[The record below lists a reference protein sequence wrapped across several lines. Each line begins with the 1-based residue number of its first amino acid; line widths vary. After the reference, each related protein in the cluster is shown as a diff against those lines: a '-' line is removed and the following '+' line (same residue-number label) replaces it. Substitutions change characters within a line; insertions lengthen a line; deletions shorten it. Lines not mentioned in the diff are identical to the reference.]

1 MEEIMNNSIK
11 VERARN
17 NMSQSDLAEKAGV
30 TRQTIY
36 AIETKR
42 FIPSTVLA
50 FKLAKILK
58 IEVTEL
64 FELEE
69 DDWE

>member
-1 MEEIMNNSIK
+1 MNNTIK

-17 NMSQSDLAEKAGV
+17 NLSQSDLAEKAGV

-50 FKLAKILK
+50 FKLAQILK
-58 IEVTEL
+58 VEVTEL

-69 DDWE
+69 SDWE

>member
-1 MEEIMNNSIK
+1 MNNLIK

-17 NMSQSDLAEKAGV
+17 GMSQSDLAEKVGV

-50 FKLAKILK
+50 FKIAEILGVEVAK
-58 IEVTEL
+58 L
-64 FELEE
+64 FELEPS
-69 DDWE
+69 DWE

>member
-1 MEEIMNNSIK
+1 MEGIMNNTLK

-58 IEVTEL
+58 VKVTDL

-69 DDWE
+69 EDW

>member
-1 MEEIMNNSIK
+1 MNNTIK
-11 VERARN
+11 VERARH

-50 FKLAKILK
+50 FKLAEILK

-69 DDWE
+69 SDWE

>member
-1 MEEIMNNSIK
+1 MNNTIK

-17 NMSQSDLAEKAGV
+17 NMSQTELAEKAGV

-36 AIETKR
+36 AIETRR

-50 FKLAKILK
+50 FKLAKILQ
-58 IEVTEL
+58 IEVTDL

-69 DDWE
+69 QDWE

>member
-1 MEEIMNNSIK
+1 MNNTIK

-58 IEVTEL
+58 VEVTEL

>member
-1 MEEIMNNSIK
+1 MNNNIK

-17 NMSQSDLAEKAGV
+17 DLSQSALAEKVGV

-42 FIPSTVLA
+42 FIPSAALA
-50 FKLAKILK
+50 FKLASVL
-58 IEVTEL
+58 EVPVDEL

-69 DDWE
+69 SDWDK

>member
-1 MEEIMNNSIK
+1 MNNTIK

-17 NMSQSDLAEKAGV
+17 NMSQTDLADKAGV

-50 FKLAKILK
+50 FKLAEILK
-58 IEVTEL
+58 VDVTDL
-64 FELEE
+64 FELE
-69 DDWE
+69 DSDWGD

>member
-1 MEEIMNNSIK
+1 MNNTIK

-17 NMSQSDLAEKAGV
+17 DLSQSALAEKVGV

-42 FIPSTVLA
+42 FVPSTVLA
-50 FKLAKILK
+50 LKLASVLNVKI
-58 IEVTEL
+58 TEL
-64 FELEE
+64 FELE
-69 DDWE
+69 DTDWEE

>member
-1 MEEIMNNSIK
+1 MNNTIK

-17 NMSQSDLAEKAGV
+17 ELSQTGLAEKAGV

-36 AIETKR
+36 AIESKR

-50 FKLAKILK
+50 FKLASILHVK
-58 IEVTEL
+58 VTEL
-64 FELEE
+64 FELE
-69 DDWE
+69 DSDWDE

>member
-1 MEEIMNNSIK
+1 MNNTIK
-11 VERARN
+11 VERARH
-17 NMSQSDLAEKAGV
+17 NMSQSELAEKAGV

-50 FKLAKILK
+50 FKLAHILK
-58 IEVTEL
+58 VEVTDL

-69 DDWE
+69 EDWK

>member
-1 MEEIMNNSIK
+1 MNNLIK

-17 NMSQSDLAEKAGV
+17 NMSQSDLAKKVGV

-50 FKLAKILK
+50 FKIAEILGVEVAK
-58 IEVTEL
+58 L
-64 FELEE
+64 FELEPG
-69 DDWE
+69 DWE

>member
-1 MEEIMNNSIK
+1 MNNTIK

-17 NMSQSDLAEKAGV
+17 NMSQTDLADKAGV

-50 FKLAKILK
+50 FKLAKILQV
-58 IEVTEL
+58 EVTEL

-69 DDWE
+69 SDWNN

>member
-1 MEEIMNNSIK
+1 MNNTIK

-17 NMSQSDLAEKAGV
+17 NLSQSDLADKAGV

-50 FKLAKILK
+50 FKLAKILQV
-58 IEVTEL
+58 EVTEL

-69 DDWE
+69 SDWNN

>member
-1 MEEIMNNSIK
+1 MNNTIK

-17 NMSQSDLAEKAGV
+17 SLSQSDLAEKVGV

-58 IEVTEL
+58 VEVSEL

-69 DDWE
+69 EDWD

>member
-1 MEEIMNNSIK
+1 MNNLIK

-17 NMSQSDLAEKAGV
+17 HMSQSDLAEKVGV

-50 FKLAKILK
+50 FKIADILGV
-58 IEVTEL
+58 EVTKL
-64 FELEE
+64 FELESS
-69 DDWE
+69 DWD

>member
-1 MEEIMNNSIK
+1 MNNSIK

-17 NMSQSDLAEKAGV
+17 SMTQAVLAEKAGV

-50 FKLAKILK
+50 FKLAKILNVG
-58 IEVTEL
+58 VTDL

-69 DDWE
+69 EDWE

>member
-1 MEEIMNNSIK
+1 MGGGMNNTIK

-58 IEVTEL
+58 VEVTDL

-69 DDWE
+69 EDW

>member
-1 MEEIMNNSIK
+1 MNNTIK

-17 NMSQSDLAEKAGV
+17 NLSQSDLAEKAGV

-42 FIPSTVLA
+42 FIPSTVLS
-50 FKLAKILK
+50 FKLAQILK
-58 IEVTEL
+58 VEVTDL

-69 DDWE
+69 EDWD